1 MVDSERAAMRW
12 YMRACRAEVEDTK
25 GMEVFSLYLDSL
37 KTFNFFPCLPVLKA
51 SSRSISLSRL
61 SSHFLLNLGVMLLLA
76 LRLLAA
82 ESFFFSPLWFFGF
95 LISYFLF
102 FF

>member
-1 MVDSERAAMRW
+1 
-12 YMRACRAEVEDTK
+12 
-25 GMEVFSLYLDSL
+25 MEVFSLYLDSL

-82 ESFFFSPLWFFGF
+82 ESFFFLPFGFLAFLF
-95 LISYFLF
+95 LISYFF
-102 FF
+102 F

>member
-1 MVDSERAAMRW
+1 MRW